1 MISEYT
7 EQVPGQSRLHIN
19 PFSSKKVKLENKK
32 LLEPDMVGLVSTPSV
47 REETYLCKFQH

>member
-19 PFSSKKVKLENKK
+19 PFSSKKIKIENKK
-32 LLEPDMVGLVSTPSV
+32 LSEPDMVGLVSNPSI
-47 REETYLCKFQH
+47 RETGDRSL